1 MDPAW
6 PVAAVGSML
15 VAFGVLL
22 LVMTKQASKAIKT
35 MDRGLLQGLGGAV
48 RIALGLLLLYGADAS
63 PYAPALRAFAWIL
76 IGVGVV
82 MLVVRSS
89 TFSRWVEGW
98 LRGSLEWRL
107 RAGGALSIVVGSML
121 VTSVL

>member
-1 MDPAW
+1 MDPTW

-15 VAFGVLL
+15 VTFGVML
-22 LVMTKQASKAIKT
+22 LVATKRASTTIKT

-63 PYAPALRAFAWIL
+63 PYEPALRAFAWIL

-98 LRGSLEWRL
+98 LRGSLELRL
-107 RAGGALSIVVGSML
+107 RMGGVLSIVVGAFL
-121 VTSVL
+121 LASVL